1 MFLRSHKGETW
12 SAFKRR
18 VIRAEQAALDE
29 LALVSSAMRAP
40 TSRQP
45 RGGRAMRTA
54 PRAADAAAKKITPW
68 AGGLPEQHLLVSRIS
83 ARTHLSA
90 SVQPLLFERER

>member
-1 MFLRSHKGETW
+1 M
-12 SAFKRR
+12 
-18 VIRAEQAALDE
+18 
-29 LALVSSAMRAP
+29 SSAMRAP

-68 AGGLPEQHLLVSRIS
+68 AGGLQEQHLLVSRIS